1 MKKSGF
7 MKDALILF
15 MITLIAGIC
24 LGGVFEVT
32 KNPIK
37 ESKMKADLATYKE
50 AYPDA
55 VDFKFDQAL
64 QDAAAQAPDQFAK
77 AGLSIG
83 NVEIPVA
90 LDAVDGEGNVVG
102 HLITSLSKDGYG
114 GNLKVS
120 VGVTND
126 GEITGIG
133 FIEINETPGLGM
145 NATHPSFKDQF
156 IGKKAD
162 SLTLVKGGGAG
173 DDGIDAMSGATIT
186 SRAVTNAVNG
196 ALYFAHNCIPQ

>member
-15 MITLIAGIC
+15 VITLIAGIC

-37 ESKMKADLATYKE
+37 ESQLKADIATYKE

-55 VDFKFDQAL
+55 VDFKTNETL
-64 QDAAAQAPDQFAK
+64 QDAVAKAPDQFAN

-83 NVEIPVA
+83 SVEILMA
-90 LDAVDGEGNVVG
+90 LDAVDSSGSVVG
-102 HLITSLSKDGYG
+102 HLITSQSKDGYG
-114 GNLKVS
+114 GNIKIS
-120 VGVTND
+120 VGVTNE

-133 FIEINETPGLGM
+133 FLEIKETPGLGM